1 MSYTISIS
9 GHKDGLSPDEAK
21 EFEQAQ
27 ADTAKRLVSELDDVT
42 SASFSGGNIGGINL
56 KDAE

>member
-1 MSYTISIS
+1 VTYTISIN
-9 GHKDGLSPDEAK
+9 GHKDGLTGDEAK

-27 ADTAKRLVSELDDVT
+27 ADAAKRLVSELDGVT
-42 SASFSGGNIGGINL
+42 SASFSGGNVGGINL